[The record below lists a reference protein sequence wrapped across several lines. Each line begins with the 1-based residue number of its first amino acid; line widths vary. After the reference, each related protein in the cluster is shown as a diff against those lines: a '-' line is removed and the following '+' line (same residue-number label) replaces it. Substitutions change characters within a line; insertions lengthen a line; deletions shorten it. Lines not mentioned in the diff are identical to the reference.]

1 MHIEGQRGAAPDPLD
16 RLATGQTVSREAGWF
31 QGAIPVDDDGRS
43 ARRSRNR
50 AAVLDA
56 FLDLLED
63 GVDWPTADEIAAR
76 SGVSARSIFRFFADL
91 NELQDA
97 GIARQFERVAHLLL
111 IPIDPAASLLHE
123 RAAALSRQRRNL
135 WEAVTPSRRFVARG
149 PLSSRLAISVRQS
162 DLVMREQVRW
172 LFRPELDSV
181 ADLTRRRWVMDYLD
195 VAASWLAWD
204 YRRATL
210 GRSATDAQFGL
221 EHDVLVA
228 LAPVVQ

>member
-135 WEAVTPSRRFVARG
+135 WEAVTPS
-149 PLSSRLAISVRQS
+149 
-162 DLVMREQVRW
+162 

-181 ADLTRRRWVMDYLD
+181 ADLTRRRWVMDCLD

-221 EHDVLVA
+221 EHDVLAA
-228 LAPVVQ
+228 LAAVVQ